1 MRNHYLIVAG
11 ALAAWLCLVSGPPLV
26 AQDTKGDVQKGT
38 NVMGEKA
45 GAVKVSPEA
54 EAVAQVALAQSL
66 IKYGRAHKSPQGLI
80 TAAEILGRI
89 KPQPSQVEPT
99 TKQEGKPTT
108 VPKAQSDTDRFPD
121 DPPSLLAEAKK
132 MAPGDPHIAALA
144 DSVSS
149 LLEEKTRGRVA
160 QPIIVHGRAPA
171 YTSQTYTWQFYGG
184 EIARVAVSGDGDTDL
199 DLYVYDANDNLI
211 TSDTGRSDDCIAC
224 WVPRWTATFYIKV
237 VNLGSVCNEYVLV
250 TN

>member
-26 AQDTKGDVQKGT
+26 AQDTKGDVQKGI
-38 NVMGEKA
+38 NVMREKA

-54 EAVAQVALAQSL
+54 EAVAQVAMAQSL
-66 IKYGRAHKSPQGLI
+66 IKYSRAHKSPQALI

-89 KPQPSQVEPT
+89 KPRPNQVEPT
-99 TKQEGKPTT
+99 TKQEERPAT
-108 VPKAQSDTDRFPD
+108 VPEAKSDTERLPD

-132 MAPGDPHIAALA
+132 MAPGDSHIAALA

-149 LLEEKTRGRVA
+149 LLEEKTRGRVPH
-160 QPIIVHGRAPA
+160 PIIGHCRIPG
-171 YTSQTYTWQFYGG
+171 YSSQTYAWEFYGD
-184 EIARVAVSGDGDTDL
+184 EIARVAVSGDGGTDL
-199 DLYVYDANDNLI
+199 DLYVYDRNDDLI
-211 TSDTGRSDDCIAC
+211 TSDTDSSDDCSVS

-237 VNLGSVCNEYVLV
+237 VNRGSASNTYVIV